1 MLAAVL
7 LGDRRGAVGAPQASA
22 DPQDLVPDCS
32 GDQTP
37 DEQQLPVPR
46 PIRAIMDSAPGA
58 NPDLPL
64 GLNPGNQP
72 AV

>member
-1 MLAAVL
+1 MFAAGLLTVAAVL
-7 LGDRRGAVGAPQASA
+7 SAPQASA
-22 DPQDLVPDCS
+22 DPQDLVPYCS

-37 DEQQLPVPR
+37 TNSNCQYQTDGQGY
-46 PIRAIMDSAPGA
+46 MDSAPGA